1 MNEKLLKVC
10 ESLKQNNINCIIV
23 DKKEEISGIVENML
37 FDGCS
42 ITAGGSVSLKES
54 GVWDLISR
62 SCYNFIDRSKE
73 GINPKEKIEA
83 FRSAIDCDFFFC
95 SSNAITKNGELVN
108 TDGFGNRISSI
119 AFGPKKVVAII
130 GANKIVKDIDE
141 AFLRIKKIAA
151 PKNCVR
157 LNIKSPCYHLGH
169 CISLENNSNPSIT
182 DGCKFERRIC
192 SNHLI
197 TGWQQNKERITVI
210 LCKEELGY

>member
-1 MNEKLLKVC
+1 MNEKMLKVSK
-10 ESLKQNNINCIIV
+10 SLKENNINCIV
-23 DKKEEISGIVENML
+23 VESKKEIPEIVQNML
-37 FDGCS
+37 FEGCT
-42 ITAGGSVSLKES
+42 ITAGGSITLKES
-54 GVWDLISR
+54 GVWDLISKP
-62 SCYNFIDRSKE
+62 CYNFIDRNKE
-73 GINPKEKIEA
+73 GATPEFKIEA
-83 FRSAIDCDFFFC
+83 YRSAIDCDFFFC
-95 SSNAITKNGELVN
+95 SSNAITENGELVN

-130 GANKIVKDIDE
+130 GVNKIVKDIDE

-169 CISLENNSNPSIT
+169 CISLEKNNNPNIT
-182 DGCKFERRIC
+182 EGCKFERRIC

-210 LCKEELGY
+210 LCREELGY